1 MACAVV
7 LYGGDAMTMDD
18 TATLYRYRETDG
30 GYDRFFIPACYWME
44 TRGAS
49 VTTGAVRSGDAATI
63 YIPEAY
69 ARKVAP
75 QRDLLVR
82 GNCSIAFDNSS
93 PATISA
99 SLAELSM
106 ANEVVTAVEV
116 IDRLHG
122 HALRHIEVHAK

>member
-1 MACAVV
+1 
-7 LYGGDAMTMDD
+7 MTMDD
-18 TATLYRYRETDG
+18 SATLYRYRETDG

-49 VTTGAVRSGDAATI
+49 VATGAVRAGETATI

-69 ARKVAP
+69 AKGVVP
-75 QRDLLVR
+75 QRDLFVR
-82 GNCSIAFDNSS
+82 GNCPFVFDNSS
-93 PATISA
+93 PVMISA
-99 SLAELSM
+99 SLTALSE
-106 ANEVVTAVEV
+106 AYGVVTAVEV